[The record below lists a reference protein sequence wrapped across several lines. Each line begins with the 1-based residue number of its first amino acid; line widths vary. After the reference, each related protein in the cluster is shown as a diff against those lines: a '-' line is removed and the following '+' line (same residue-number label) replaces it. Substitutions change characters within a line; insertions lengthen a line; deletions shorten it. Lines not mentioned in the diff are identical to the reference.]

1 MPDLSEQ
8 IRTLLGLVPEQSRI
22 VFFVGAGVSVGAGY
36 PLWKDATKQ
45 ALEKAEKQG
54 LETTAANHAR
64 TKLLQEQYYQVF
76 GILQDELPTA
86 TFHNIAQTVFS
97 GHDKP
102 CQTHH
107 LLTKVKCRGVIT
119 TNFDNCL
126 EEAAIREGRG
136 MPLQDCAEA
145 VASDKFFVARP
156 HGSISV
162 PRTMVLS
169 TSDWRRVEE
178 DGGYR
183 NLLAHCVGSNQF
195 VFLDY
200 SMRDPDFNRM
210 WDQLLQE
217 RTFRS
222 PAIYCC
228 AKGNLAD
235 DRREAFRSRNVQVLE
250 FVDDGSFAF
259 INRVLEALAKQM
271 PIDRSTKHPITT
283 EAERIAQELERY
295 VLISLLFSPAQQNR
309 LVLVAKALILEFF
322 VATVA
327 DKSALERVFRYVTA
341 ALGQDSLTIRQA
353 VEAAIQ
359 ELGKAKLVQS
369 DGSHIEVDRKE
380 LTAINEEA
388 LRFDRAQ
395 SNWVRRALAFQSE
408 SLGQEREANDSANI
422 DQLLEQVLME
432 SGRDVAEL
440 FLFNRPPR
448 DELAKIEDAV
458 NRFCKEKGLGAR
470 QTLYKKTITQMVLD
484 PGEEEED
491 ILFKKLQSYFIAS
504 AYVLDPTSER
514 LLSEYAKDHCVYF
527 DSSVILPALAAGHP
541 SQKVYKR
548 LLSRSRALGMRL
560 RVTRDMA
567 NEVWANIRSA
577 AGAFREFERT
587 RVSLQDVLQ
596 GYVKIY
602 GPGNGNVFLEGL
614 LDRLG
619 LDPKLT
625 PAAYMGELLG
635 VSGGHNISEEQV
647 ATVIA
652 QNLEIECD
660 DLASDEINAADLE
673 PIVVSIEHL
682 RKQANRFKTRKLC
695 EHEAR
700 QFYLVHLRRKQNPEL
715 SSKIWFVTTDRFLVE
730 LQRLEKD
737 KYPLPISYT
746 PRSWF
751 QYLDLIDVQSRGSQ
765 NFSRLQ
771 PRMRFGVVSG
781 DLGIEAIHTILK
793 ERKDLLSKGIVTVK
807 ELAEAAVRDYHVRQS
822 IWDYDKRSGSTSDPT
837 LAAEAVN
844 KIQRD
849 IKQAVSQFVAVRV
862 QEVEKIKSERD
873 AATAKA
879 RALEKKLAK
888 EKHVARTLRARR
900 KNKPKKRGRR

>member
-1 MPDLSEQ
+1 MSGLSEQ
-8 IRTLLGLVPEQSRI
+8 IKTLLSLVPEQSRI

-36 PLWKDATKQ
+36 PLWEEATKQ
-45 ALEKAEKQG
+45 ALEQAEKQG
-54 LETTAANHAR
+54 LEPTAASHAR
-64 TKLLQEQYYQVF
+64 TKLSQELYYQVF
-76 GILQDELPTA
+76 GILQDELPTP

-107 LLTKVKCRGVIT
+107 LLTKVKCRGIIT

-126 EEAAIREGRG
+126 EEAAIREGRE
-136 MPLQDCAEA
+136 MPLQDFAQA
-145 VASDKFFVARP
+145 MASDKFFVAKP

-178 DGGYR
+178 NSVYR
-183 NLLAHCVGSNQF
+183 ELLAQCVGANQF
-195 VFLDY
+195 IFLGY

-217 RTFRS
+217 RTFRY
-222 PAIYCC
+222 PAVYCC
-228 AKGNLAD
+228 TKSDIENS
-235 DRREAFRSRNVQVLE
+235 RREAFRNRNIQVLE
-250 FVDDGSFAF
+250 FVDDGTFAF
-259 INRVLEALAKQM
+259 INRALEALAQPM
-271 PIDRSTKHPITT
+271 SIDRLATQPIIT

-295 VLISLLFSPAQQNR
+295 VLISLLFSPAQQSR

-322 VATVA
+322 VAA
-327 DKSALERVFRYVTA
+327 GAENSPLEPIFRYVTA

-359 ELGKAKLVQS
+359 ELGKARIAQS
-369 DGSHIEVDRKE
+369 DGAHIKVDRRE
-380 LTAINEEA
+380 LTVLNEEA
-388 LRFDRAQ
+388 LKFDRAQ
-395 SNWVRRALAFQSE
+395 SDWVKRALSFQSG
-408 SLGQEREANDSANI
+408 SLGLELEPNDSANI
-422 DQLLEQVLME
+422 DQLLKQVLME
-432 SGRDVAEL
+432 SGKDVAEL

-448 DELAKIEDAV
+448 DELTKIEDAV
-458 NRFCKEKGLGAR
+458 DRFCKEKGLGAR
-470 QTLYKKTITQMVLD
+470 QSLYKKTIRQMVLD

-514 LLSEYAKDHCVYF
+514 LLSEYARDHWVYF

-541 SQKVYKR
+541 SHKVYKR

-560 RVTRDMA
+560 RVTRDMV
-567 NEVWANIRSA
+567 NEVWANIRTAVSA
-577 AGAFREFERT
+577 FKEFGRT
-587 RVSLQDVLQ
+587 RVSIQDVLQ
-596 GYVKIY
+596 GYMEMY
-602 GPGNGNVFLEGL
+602 GTGNGNVFLEGL

-635 VSGGHNISEEQV
+635 AVGGQNISEGQV
-647 ATVIA
+647 ATVIT

-660 DLASDEINAADLE
+660 DLVPDEIIAADLE
-673 PIVVSIEHL
+673 PIVLSIEHL
-682 RKQANRFKTRKLC
+682 RKHANRFKTRRLC

-700 QFYLVHLRRKQNPEL
+700 QFYLVHLRRKQNPDL

-793 ERKDLLSKGIVTVK
+793 EQKDLLSKGIVTVK
-807 ELAEAAVRDYHVRQS
+807 ELTEAAVRDYHVRQS
-822 IWDYDKRSGSTSDPT
+822 IWDYDRKSGSISDPA
-837 LAAEAVN
+837 LATEAVN
-844 KIQRD
+844 KIQGD
-849 IKQAVSQFVAVRV
+849 IKNAVGQFVAVRV
-862 QEVEKIKSERD
+862 QEIEKIKNERD
-873 AATAKA
+873 AATAKSH
-879 RALEKKLAK
+879 ALEKKLAK
-888 EKHVARTLRARR
+888 QKHVERTLRAQR
-900 KNKPKKRGRR
+900 KSKPKKRGRR